1 MNTTKK
7 ASETPKKK
15 ETATSQTSPAIKQD
29 NLLDRVIANITE
41 DQKALDGQNE
51 LIENAKSYKAEIA
64 SRIRDSKRDL
74 VTFVKY
80 ATPEQLKRLEEL
92 NIDLENTGQGLNKV
106 AELALE
112 ILDKA
117 PKGEMTNQ
125 ALYNEYVKTFKHPQD
140 AFNYTEFNIKC
151 RSLFNS
157 QRLIRK
163 GPTDAKSSRDHIIS
177 INGFRPTSK

>member
-1 MNTTKK
+1 MTTTKK
-7 ASETPKKK
+7 TIPVV
-15 ETATSQTSPAIKQD
+15 KQD

-51 LIENAKSYKAEIA
+51 LIDNAKSYKAEIV
-64 SRIRDSKRDL
+64 SRIRDSRRDL
-74 VTFVKY
+74 LTFVKY

-92 NIDLENTGQGLNKV
+92 NIDLESTGQGLNKV

-112 ILDKA
+112 ILEKT
-117 PKGEMTNQ
+117 PKGEMANE
-125 ALYNEYVKTFKHPQD
+125 ALFNEYVKTFKNAND
-140 AFNYTEFNIKC
+140 AFNYTEFNIKL

-163 GPTDAKSSRDHIIS
+163 EPADAKSSREHIIS
-177 INGFRPTSK
+177 INGFKSNN